1 MPHAV
6 EKTQSGDSSTHQEIG
21 PGQFRPEKIVK
32 VRVTVRLVCRPLQK
46 DCGLLYSSYLIQTLL
61 LQNDIRPFNL
71 RTEPPPVLNHHHH
84 AQSYAGA
91 PTSHT
96 LERWLNE
103 QTQEEYYHGQ
113 GNRIERL
120 WN

>member
-6 EKTQSGDSSTHQEIG
+6 EKTQSGDRSTHQEIG
-21 PGQFRPEKIVK
+21 PGQFRPEKIAKVK
-32 VRVTVRLVCRPLQK
+32 VTVRLVCRPPLESSPFQ
-46 DCGLLYSSYLIQTLL
+46 LSYSDLT
-61 LQNDIRPFNL
+61 LQNDIRPFNQ
-71 RTEPPPVLNHHHH
+71 RTEPPT
-84 AQSYAGA
+84 SY
-91 PTSHT
+91 T

-103 QTQEEYYHGQ
+103 QTREEYYHGQ

>member
-6 EKTQSGDSSTHQEIG
+6 EKTQSGDRSTHKEIG
-21 PGQFRPEKIVK
+21 PGQFRPEKIAKVK
-32 VRVTVRLVCRPLQK
+32 VTVRL
-46 DCGLLYSSYLIQTLL
+46 
-61 LQNDIRPFNL
+61 NDIRPFNQ
-71 RTEPPPVLNHHHH
+71 RTEP
-84 AQSYAGA
+84 

-103 QTQEEYYHGQ
+103 QTREEYYHGQ

>member
-21 PGQFRPEKIVK
+21 PGQFRPEKIAK
-32 VRVTVRLVCRPLQK
+32 VRVTVRL
-46 DCGLLYSSYLIQTLL
+46 
-61 LQNDIRPFNL
+61 NDIRPFNQ
-71 RTEPPPVLNHHHH
+71 RTEPPPVLNHHHQD
-84 AQSYAGA
+84 QSYARA

-103 QTQEEYYHGQ
+103 QTREEYYHGQ